1 MTTTRRDFM
10 LGSAALAMFSPKLAL
25 AAKEWKGRKTEL
37 WYARPAARWMEAV
50 PIGNGRIGGMVY
62 GGTEKERIALT
73 ESTVWSGAPSSTDVN
88 PTALENLG
96 RIRELMFAGKYA
108 EGGELCKE
116 HLLGQGHSFG
126 TNLPMFDLEIAFDGS
141 GDVRKYRRSLDLDEA
156 IAHVDY
162 TQGDLQF
169 HREIFS
175 SNPDDVL
182 VARITCNKKRSIQG
196 SVSFGKSILP
206 GNVIIDG
213 GDTLVFR
220 GHAFEHMHSN
230 GKQGVEFETRVRVVA
245 EGGAVAA
252 DGAALRIKDADA
264 LTLLVAIGTN
274 FHGADATARCTHA
287 LDALKQKSYAQLRS
301 AHVAD
306 HQSLYRR
313 VRIDLGEDPT
323 AAQKPTDERRKAL
336 EAGHDDP
343 GLAALFFQY
352 GRYLTI
358 AGSRV
363 NSPLPLALQGIWN
376 DGLASSMGW
385 TDDFHLDIN
394 TEQNYWAAEVCNLS
408 ECQTPLFGLID
419 TMRVSGRE
427 TARKMYGAPG
437 WVAHVI
443 TNPWGYTAPGG
454 GLGWGIFVTGG
465 VWISLQLWEHYRFTA
480 DKQFLE
486 QRAYPVLKE
495 AAEFFFSYMVK
506 DPRHGWLVTGP
517 SVSPENWFISPEG
530 KQCSESMGPTVD
542 RVLVFALLSACIE
555 ASITLGIDE
564 EFRAK
569 AKSTLDQLPPLQIGK
584 HGQVQ
589 EWLEDF
595 DEASPNHRHTS
606 HLIALYPEHQISPYT
621 TPKLAKA
628 ARVTIERRMS
638 QPKWEET
645 EWTRGNFI
653 NFYARLLDGNAAHE
667 QLVGLLAHD
676 TEDCLLTY
684 SRGGV
689 AGAESNIFAIDG
701 NTSGTAGV
709 AEMLLQ
715 SHARE
720 LNLLPA
726 LPSAWPRGSI
736 TGLRARGG
744 MEVSLAWAG
753 GKLVSASIRSS
764 VERTYPVRYGEKVI
778 HVDLP
783 AGRSV
788 KVDARRFA

>member
-10 LGSAALAMFSPKLAL
+10 LGSAALAMFPPKLAL
-25 AAKEWKGRKTEL
+25 AAKGATSRKTEL
-37 WYARPAARWMEAV
+37 WYAKPATRWMEAV

-62 GGTEKERIALT
+62 GGTDTERIALT
-73 ESTVWSGAPSSTDVN
+73 ESTVWSGAPSNTDVN
-88 PTALENLG
+88 PAALENLKH
-96 RIRELMFAGKYA
+96 IRELMFAGKYA
-108 EGGELCKE
+108 EGGEQCKE
-116 HLLGQGHSFG
+116 HLLGHGHSFG
-126 TNLPMFDLEIAFDGS
+126 TSLPMFDVEVAFDGG
-141 GDVRKYRRSLDLDEA
+141 GDVENYRRSLDLDEA
-156 IAHVDY
+156 IAHVSY
-162 TQGDLQF
+162 THGALRFQ
-169 HREIFS
+169 REVFS

-182 VARITCNKKRSIQG
+182 VARIVCDKKKSVHG
-196 SVSFGKSILP
+196 GVSFGKSILP
-206 GNVIIDG
+206 GDVTAEGD
-213 GDTLVFR
+213 DTLVFR
-220 GHAFEHMHSN
+220 GQALERMHSD
-230 GKQGVEFETRVRVVA
+230 GKQGVNFETRIRVISEGGSVAA
-245 EGGAVAA
+245 EGKT
-252 DGAALRIKDADA
+252 LRVKDADA
-264 LTLLVAIGTN
+264 LMLLVVVGTN
-274 FHGADATARCTHA
+274 FRGADASARCTRT
-287 LDALKQKSYAQLRS
+287 LDALRRKTYAQLRS
-301 AHVAD
+301 THVAD
-306 HQSLYRR
+306 HQLLYRR
-313 VRIDLGEDPT
+313 MQIDLGEDAT
-323 AAQKPTDERRKAL
+323 AVQKPTDERRKAL
-336 EAGHDDP
+336 EAGHEDP

-394 TEQNYWAAEVCNLS
+394 TQQNYWAAEVCNLS

-419 TMRVSGRE
+419 TLRESGRE

-465 VWISLQLWEHYRFTA
+465 VWISMQLWEHYRFTG
-480 DKQFLE
+480 DKRFLQE
-486 QRAYPVLKE
+486 RAYPVLKD
-495 AAEFFFSYMVK
+495 ASEFFLSYMVK
-506 DPRHGWLVTGP
+506 DPQHGWLVTGP

-542 RVLVFALLSACIE
+542 RVLVYALLSACIE
-555 ASITLGIDE
+555 ASTTLGIDE

-569 AKSTLDQLPPLQIGK
+569 AKSTLALLPPLQIGK

-621 TPKLAKA
+621 TPELAKA
-628 ARVTIERRMS
+628 ARVTIERRIN
-638 QPKWEET
+638 QPQWEET

-653 NFYARLLDGNAAHE
+653 NYYARLLDGNAAHE
-667 QLVGLLAHD
+667 HLVGLLAHD

-689 AGAESNIFAIDG
+689 AGAASNIFAIDG
-701 NTSGTAGV
+701 NTSGAAGV

-715 SHARE
+715 SQAGE
-720 LNLLPA
+720 LHLLPA
-726 LPSAWPRGSI
+726 LPSAWPQGSI
-736 TGLRARGG
+736 TGLCARGG
-744 MEVSLAWAG
+744 MQVSLSWSG
-753 GKLVSASIRSS
+753 GKLMSALIKSDT
-764 VERTYPVRYGEKVI
+764 EGTYPVRYGGKVI
-778 HVDLP
+778 HVTLSR
-783 AGRSV
+783 GRSV
-788 KVDARRFA
+788 KVDAQRFA